1 MRPSFWVRCPDC
13 QRVTGVL
20 DIALSRQ
27 EDHYEC
33 QDCGHVWTQVQQV
46 APTNDAWSDRVIA
59 RQRKL
64 GQ

>member
-1 MRPSFWVRCPDC
+1 M
-13 QRVTGVL
+13 L

-33 QDCGHVWTQVQQV
+33 QDCGHVWMQPSP
-46 APTNDAWSDRVIA
+46 APTKDTWTDRVIA

-64 GQ
+64 ER